1 MTINAAYICCTAAT
15 QSESSSCIILQSQ
28 IYLKSAGTT
37 IVRLHPFA
45 RTSFNLDVKLVTLR
59 IVYISI
65 ITRAAAANKSRQRP
79 QPEN

>member
-1 MTINAAYICCTAAT
+1 MTISAAYICCATAT
-15 QSESSSCIILQSQ
+15 QSGALQSQ
-28 IYLKSAGTT
+28 IYLKSVGTT

-45 RTSFNLDVKLVTLR
+45 RTSFNLDVKLVILC

-65 ITRAAAANKSRQRP
+65 ITRAAAGKSRQRP

>member
-1 MTINAAYICCTAAT
+1 MTISAAYICCTAAT

-28 IYLKSAGTT
+28 IYLKSVGTT

-45 RTSFNLDVKLVTLR
+45 RTSFNLDVKLVILC

-65 ITRAAAANKSRQRP
+65 ITRAAASKSRQRP

>member
-1 MTINAAYICCTAAT
+1 MTINAAHICCTAAT
-15 QSESSSCIILQSQ
+15 QSKSSSCIILQSQ
-28 IYLKSAGTT
+28 IYLKSAGTA

-65 ITRAAAANKSRQRP
+65 ITRAVASKSRQRP